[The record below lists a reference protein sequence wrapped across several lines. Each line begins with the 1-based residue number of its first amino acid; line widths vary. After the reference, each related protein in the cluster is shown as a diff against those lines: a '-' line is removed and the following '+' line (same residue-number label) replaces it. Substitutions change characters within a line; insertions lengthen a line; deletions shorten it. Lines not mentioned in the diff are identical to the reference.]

1 LILVPTTGIFPTG
14 ASLALDTPYK
24 DGSVTPAEGG
34 WHGLWAS
41 VRYLAVFAIAA
52 AVAGSLIAFATDDG
66 GYGRYRPWITEKL
79 AVLSAR
85 PPVPNAIFVGASVTL
100 RTVVPSVVD
109 AAAAAAGCPNIR
121 SINLGMPKARVFET
135 AFMIDKV
142 LETPD
147 LEPGTFVIFDAIS
160 AEEVTF
166 REIATSERTPV
177 TARFRYAPDLIGSD
191 RWSWDHLTKAAAYL
205 RAAIGESLA
214 VHVLSDIA
222 MQPWHQNDQFD
233 NTRVVNRGYVSLE
246 SEDKQERRQRYIGS
260 NEGKHLQSLRKWDL
274 QKSLADMSGVPMN
287 PFADRI
293 RSAGL
298 VPVAFAAPYR
308 NGRLAA
314 VVQRAK
320 QSDPKLGALM
330 ITPENAPQIFA
341 GTELWFDQGHMSVDG
356 ARYVSAII
364 GRELCLMTKKS

>member
-1 LILVPTTGIFPTG
+1 MASIRYVGIF
-14 ASLALDTPYK
+14 AL
-24 DGSVTPAEGG
+24 SVI
-34 WHGLWAS
+34 
-41 VRYLAVFAIAA
+41 AVGTAIGYAA
-52 AVAGSLIAFATDDG
+52 DDG
-66 GYGRYRPWITEKL
+66 GHGRYRPWISEKL
-79 AVLSAR
+79 AVLAAR
-85 PPVPNAIFVGASVTL
+85 PPTPNAIFVGASVTL
-100 RTVVPSVVD
+100 RSVVPKEVD
-109 AAAAAAGCPNIR
+109 AAAAAAGCPGIR

-147 LEPGTFVIFDAIS
+147 LELGTFVIFDGIS
-160 AEEVTF
+160 AEEFTF

-191 RWSWDHLTKAAAYL
+191 RWSWDHLTKVAAYL
-205 RAAIGESLA
+205 RAAVGESLA

-233 NTRVVNRGYVSLE
+233 NARVVDRGYVSLE
-246 SEDKQERRQRYIGS
+246 SEDKQDRRERYIGS
-260 NEGKHLQSLRKWDL
+260 NEEKHLQSLRKWDL
-274 QKSLADMSGVPMN
+274 QQSLTDMSGVPMN

-298 VPVAFAAPYR
+298 VPVAFAAPWR
-308 NGRLAA
+308 NGRPAA

-320 QSDPKLGALM
+320 QIDPKLGAIM

-341 GTELWFDQGHMSVDG
+341 GTELWFDQGHMSEDG

-364 GRELCLMTKKS
+364 GRELCLMTKSS

>member
-1 LILVPTTGIFPTG
+1 MILVATTGIFPTG
-14 ASLALDTPYK
+14 ASLALYTPYNE
-24 DGSVTPAEGG
+24 GSATPAEGG
-34 WHGLWAS
+34 LHSLSAS
-41 VRYLAVFAIAA
+41 VRYLAVFVIAA
-52 AVAGSLIAFATDDG
+52 AVAGSLIALATDDG

-160 AEEVTF
+160 AEEFTF

-177 TARFRYAPDLIGSD
+177 TARFRYAPDLINGD
-191 RWSWDHLTKAAAYL
+191 RWSWDHFMKVAAYL
-205 RAAIGESLA
+205 RAALGESLA
-214 VHVLSDIA
+214 IHALSDIA
-222 MQPWHQNDQFD
+222 MQPWYQKDQFD
-233 NTRVVNRGYVSLE
+233 QARLVNRGYVSLE
-246 SEDKQERRQRYIGS
+246 SENTQKRRARYIGS
-260 NEGKHLQSLRKWDL
+260 NEEKHLQSLRKWDL
-274 QKSLADMSGVPMN
+274 QQSLADMSGVPLN

-298 VPVAFAAPYR
+298 VPVAFAAPWR
-308 NGRLAA
+308 NGRPAA

-320 QSDPKLGALM
+320 QSDPKLGA
-330 ITPENAPQIFA
+330 IIISPENAPRVFA
-341 GTELWFDQGHMSVDG
+341 GTELWFDQGHMSQDG

-364 GRELCLMTKKS
+364 GRELCLMTKNS